1 MGKLRRYLFVLA
13 VSACVGLIAGEVRAA
28 PISMTIDVTG
38 GSIPV
43 DVFATPGA
51 TTYTVDAAGLLG
63 LNAALAA
70 LGSEYRFI
78 SLGGS
83 SNFPGDATQGQ
94 LVVTGEIHSVGTA
107 GADSFL
113 KLTEVETSFTSPTGA
128 SGTLR
133 SSSTGN
139 FTNQP
144 AGGGQT
150 AQSMFNATA
159 TPTYT
164 VLSTGPAVN
173 PGINGG
179 PVSVGVAP
187 VSTLYT
193 LTNMITFGL
202 AHPAATAPDI
212 VDSFGVTATVTA
224 NAVPEPAS
232 LITMLTAFPLPLVVV
247 GLLRRRRAV
256 A

>member
-1 MGKLRRYLFVLA
+1 MGKLRRCLFALA
-13 VSACVGLIAGEVRAA
+13 VSAFVGLIAGEVRAA
-28 PISMTIDVTG
+28 PISMNIDVTA
-38 GSIPV
+38 GSFLV
-43 DVFATPGA
+43 DLVATTTP
-51 TTYTVDAAGLLG
+51 TTYTVDAAGLLAV
-63 LNAALAA
+63 NAFLAA
-70 LGSEYRFI
+70 NGSQYQFI

-94 LVVTGEIHSVGTA
+94 LVVTGEIHSVGSA

-113 KLTEVETSFTSPTGA
+113 KLTETETSFTSPTGA

-133 SSSTGN
+133 SSSSAN

-144 AGGGQT
+144 AGGGHS
-150 AQSMFNATA
+150 ASSLFNAIP

-164 VLSTGPAVN
+164 VLSTGTDVN

-193 LTNMITFGL
+193 LTNIATFGL
-202 AHPAATAPDI
+202 SKPAATAPDI

-224 NAVPEPAS
+224 AVPEPAS

>member
-1 MGKLRRYLFVLA
+1 MGKLRRCLFALA
-13 VSACVGLIAGEVRAA
+13 VSAFVGLIAGEVRAA

-38 GSIPV
+38 GTIPV
-43 DVFATPGA
+43 DVFAVSTP
-51 TTYTVDAAGLLG
+51 TTYTVDAARLLSI
-63 LNAALAA
+63 NAALAA

-107 GADSFL
+107 GTDAFL
-113 KLTEVETSFTSPTGA
+113 KLTETETSFPSPPGA

-139 FTNQP
+139 FPNEP
-144 AGGGQT
+144 AGGHT
-150 AQSMFNATA
+150 AVSMFNAIS

-164 VLSTGPAVN
+164 VLSTGTPAN

-179 PVSVGVAP
+179 PVSVAGAP

-193 LTNMITFGL
+193 LTNMATFGL

-212 VDSFGVTATVTA
+212 VDSFGVTATVSA
-224 NAVPEPAS
+224 AVPEPAS